1 MSAVILHLIAA
12 ILFLAAALFAISLG
26 QAFENGNDKGSGH
39 LAVITLVFLALGF
52 TLQVI
57 A

>member
-12 ILFLAAALFAISLG
+12 ILFLTAALFAISLG
-26 QAFENGNDKGSGH
+26 QAFENGDDKRSGH
-39 LAVITLVFLALGF
+39 LAVATLVFMALGV